1 MLNVTS
7 ELGRLPFPGLWID
20 KAGMRAVEQIQKAG
34 QRGRVNELD
43 MLPPTDVISDSP
55 VPSRR
60 QEREDSI
67 MPY

>member
-20 KAGMRAVEQIQKAG
+20 KAGMRAVEQIQRAG
-34 QRGRVNELD
+34 QRGSMNELD

-55 VPSRR
+55 VPSRE
-60 QEREDSI
+60 EREDSI
-67 MPY
+67 MLY